1 MKHTF
6 SIYKSHYKATIKLG
20 WPILVGQLG
29 VIVVGFADTLMV
41 GRYNTDALAAASFV
55 NNIFTLISLLIMG
68 FSYGLTP
75 LISAHYSRGEHAEAG
90 VTFKNA
96 IISNLLYT
104 ALLLIVMGIF
114 YFFLDRMGQEE
125 KLLPLMRPYYLII
138 WTSMLFVALFNIM
151 KQFAVG
157 TLDTAKAMWILLSGN
172 VINIVGNYM
181 LIYGNLGAPE
191 LGLTGAGLSTWFAR
205 LCMAVLFAVILLRSK
220 RYLPF
225 RAGFQNGKITTQE
238 VKRISRLSLP
248 VSLQMGMETGSFT
261 FSAVMAGWISAVTLA
276 SYQIIVTIGTLGFLF
291 YYSIGA
297 SLAIRVGGFTGLGD
311 KVSIRRAAFAGCHI
325 LLVWAAVASVL
336 FFFFGQ
342 PLISLF
348 TNDPDV
354 IKTAVALILP
364 LIMYQFADAM
374 QICFAN
380 ALRGMTDVVAMM
392 WIAFV
397 SYLIVGIPT
406 GYFLGFV
413 MGWGETGIFL
423 AFSVGLFMAA
433 VLFYKRFLRISKL

>member
-125 KLLPLMRPYYLII
+125 KLLPLMRPYYLIV

-151 KQFAVG
+151 KQFADG

-172 VINIVGNYM
+172 VINIAGNYI

-205 LCMAVLFAVILLRSK
+205 LCMAVLFAAILLRSK

-225 RAGFQNGKITTQE
+225 RTSFQNGKITTQE

-325 LLVWAAVASVL
+325 LLVWATVASVL
-336 FFFFGQ
+336 FFSFGQ

-433 VLFYKRFLRISKL
+433 VLFYKRFLHISKL

>member
-125 KLLPLMRPYYLII
+125 KLLPLMRPYYLIV

-151 KQFAVG
+151 KQFADG

-325 LLVWAAVASVL
+325 LLVWAAIASVL

-406 GYFLGFV
+406 GYFLGFI

>member
-151 KQFAVG
+151 KQFADG

-205 LCMAVLFAVILLRSK
+205 LCIAVLFAVILLRSK

-225 RAGFQNGKITTQE
+225 RTGFQNGKITTQE

>member
-151 KQFAVG
+151 KQFADG

>member
-151 KQFAVG
+151 KQFADG

-348 TNDPDV
+348 SNDPDV

>member
-114 YFFLDRMGQEE
+114 YFFLNRMGQEE

-151 KQFAVG
+151 KQFADG

-205 LCMAVLFAVILLRSK
+205 LCIAVLFAVILLRSK

-225 RAGFQNGKITTQE
+225 RTGFQNGKITTQE

-348 TNDPDV
+348 TNDPNV

>member
-138 WTSMLFVALFNIM
+138 WSSMLFIALFNIM
-151 KQFAVG
+151 KQFADG

-191 LGLTGAGLSTWFAR
+191 LGLTGAGLSTWSAR
-205 LCMAVLFAVILLRSK
+205 LYMATLFAVILLRSK

-225 RAGFQNGKITTQE
+225 RTSFQNGKITTQE

-325 LLVWAAVASVL
+325 LLVWATVASVL

-348 TNDPDV
+348 TKDPDV